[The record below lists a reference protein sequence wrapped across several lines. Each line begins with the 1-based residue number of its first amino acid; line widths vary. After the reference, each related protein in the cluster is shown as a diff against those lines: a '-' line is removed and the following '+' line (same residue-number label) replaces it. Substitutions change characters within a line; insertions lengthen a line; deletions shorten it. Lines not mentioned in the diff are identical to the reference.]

1 MPLSTDGEPTN
12 GLSALKDHFWL
23 PDIVSKASISLL
35 RNGANKVSFATAK
48 VPCTGPV
55 CSISHKVSPVSASMA
70 NTVDSPPIYT
80 VPFDITG
87 ADRVAGPM

>member
-12 GLSALKDHFWL
+12 GLSALKDHLWL
-23 PDIVSKASISLL
+23 PDIASKASISLL
-35 RNGANKVSFATAK
+35 RSGTNKVSFATAK

-55 CSISHKVSPVSASMA
+55 GWLSHDVSLVSALIA

-87 ADRVAGPM
+87 AERVDGPT